1 MDDDFQARVLKT
13 GLWLYDLIEGETP
26 SIFKKEYWTGKV
38 IDRCMRDDA
47 FRVELFRFVD
57 VFPYLTHPEA
67 VAKHLTEY
75 FGRPEL
81 DFSSALQW
89 GLRLVSPTSIGSG
102 MAAKAIASNGL
113 TASYIA
119 PEPFNSEALLSLPV
133 LQRLEGKRV
142 IIFRGKGGLE
152 LLGDSLRERGA
163 EVEYAECYER
173 VKPETDTTTIFQI
186 WDEGCTMPIV
196 VTSNEGLENLYSMID
211 SAHQP
216 ALLSSPLIVVS
227 QRAAA
232 LAKALGFKQAPL
244 VAKSASND
252 AIISAIKQWKAT

>member
-1 MDDDFQARVLKT
+1 MTDLFGVTVVVTRPAHQADVLCQSIKELGGVALRFPVIEIGPSTDIDGLKNLLSHLSDFQLA
-13 GLWLYDLIEGETP
+13 
-26 SIFKKEYWTGKV
+26 IFV
-38 IDRCMRDDA
+38 SA
-47 FRVELFRFVD
+47 N
-57 VFPYLTHPEA
+57 A
-67 VAKHLTEY
+67 VAPAIHILKDMQGWPAGVPIATV
-75 FGRPEL
+75 GQ
-81 DFSSALQW
+81 A
-89 GLRLVSPTSIGSG
+89 T
-102 MAAKAIASNGL
+102 AKAVTANGL